1 MKAPL
6 ETLYLL
12 YKRNRIKAIS
22 LWPDGKKQSHAR
34 KTAIIFPAYGFLYEE
49 GWEQAVLSKG
59 FHTGSRG

>member
-34 KTAIIFPAYGFLYEE
+34 KTMAKIR
-49 GWEQAVLSKG
+49 KN
-59 FHTGSRG
+59 